1 MRHLLLALALA
12 QIAPAAF
19 AQNAPW
25 PDGYWERQY
34 GYGQPWSVVYMVNLK
49 VDAPAEAREKAVK
62 LLEQSG
68 GRPTQNGAYGGY
80 GRSLQYQQVSYYV
93 PIEKAEKAAKRLFS
107 LGDLQQ
113 FSTQKAGAA
122 TQLPEIREKIA
133 SLEAERK
140 AGAAKLESL
149 PIARTLLAAQL
160 AKLTQTRDSLEA
172 GAGTA
177 LVNVTLSDA
186 SSPDYRGGRHKV
198 AVPVPQTP
206 TPPNEGQAKG
216 SLGALRSAL
225 SIYYGDLEGRYPSS
239 FADLTAGGK
248 YLTAVPR
255 IRVHNHAETD
265 AVTVYTGVKDLD
277 SLKAKLKDTGGW
289 AYVADPR
296 SPLLGNVVVDCKHV
310 DSRGHPWADY

>member
-1 MRHLLLALALA
+1 MRFLLLLALSSCAS
-12 QIAPAAF
+12 AAF
-19 AQNAPW
+19 AQAAPW
-25 PDGYWERQY
+25 PDGYWDRQY
-34 GYGQPWSVVYMVNLK
+34 GYGQPWSVLYMVNLK

-68 GRPTQNGAYGGY
+68 GRPAQSGGYGGY
-80 GRSLQYQQVSYYV
+80 GRSGPYQQLSYFV
-93 PIEKAEKAAKRLFS
+93 PVEKAEKAAKRLFS

-133 SLEAERK
+133 ALEGERK
-140 AGAAKLESL
+140 TGAAELENL

-160 AKLTQTRDSLEA
+160 AKLTQARDSLEA

-177 LVNVTLSDA
+177 LVNVTLGDA
-186 SSPDYRGGRHKV
+186 SSPDAQRMIHAKR
-198 AVPVPQTP
+198 AVPVAP
-206 TPPNEGQAKG
+206 TPSNEGQAKG

-265 AVTVYTGVKDLD
+265 TVTVYKGVKDLD

-289 AYVADPR
+289 AYVADPN

>member
-1 MRHLLLALALA
+1 MRHLLLALVLSSCASAAL
-12 QIAPAAF
+12 

-34 GYGQPWSVVYMVNLK
+34 GHGQPWSVLYMVNLK
-49 VDAPAEAREKAVK
+49 VDSPAEAREKAVK

-68 GRPTQNGAYGGY
+68 GRPSQSGAYGGY
-80 GRSLQYQQVSYYV
+80 GRSGQFQQVSYFV
-93 PIEKAEKAAKRLFS
+93 PADKAEKAAKRLFT

-113 FSTQKAGAA
+113 FSAQKGGGS

-133 SLEAERK
+133 ALEEERK
-140 AGAAKLESL
+140 AGAASLERL
-149 PIARTLLAAQL
+149 PIARTLLSSQL
-160 AKLTQTRDSLEA
+160 AKLTQARDSFEA
-172 GAGTA
+172 SEGTA
-177 LVNVTLSDA
+177 LVNLTLSDA
-186 SSPDYRGGRHKV
+186 SSPDAQRAYLSKR
-198 AVPVPQTP
+198 AVPVTP
-206 TPPNEGQAKG
+206 TPSNEGHAKG

-225 SIYYGDLEGRYPSS
+225 SIYYGDLEGRYPST

-248 YLTAVPR
+248 YLTAIPR

-265 AVTVYTGVKDLD
+265 QVTILKGVADTQ

-296 SPLLGNVVVDCKHV
+296 SPLLGNVVIDCKHV